1 MLSFT
6 FELEAIEPIV
16 DESAKHDRAFDA
28 SELMAGEVD
37 DGVGRPRQLIEQPS
51 G

>member
-1 MLSFT
+1 MLPFT
-6 FELEAIEPIV
+6 FELEAVEPV
-16 DESAKHDRAFDA
+16 VNESAKHHGAFDA

-37 DGVGRPRQLIEQPS
+37 DGVGRPRQRIEQPS